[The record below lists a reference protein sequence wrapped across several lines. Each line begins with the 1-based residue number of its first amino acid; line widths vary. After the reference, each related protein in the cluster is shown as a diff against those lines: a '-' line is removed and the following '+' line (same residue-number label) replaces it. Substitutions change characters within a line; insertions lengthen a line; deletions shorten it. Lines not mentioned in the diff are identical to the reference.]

1 MSARAQQANV
11 PTLKLPLAA
20 GYLQRVQG
28 FQFFFLSR
36 LSSGVF
42 CGEKKMKFKHFFSL
56 VAGLYLPHLLKLII
70 YVIPFFDNYSHIL
83 VPFELVLYPVY
94 TASTFLFICV

>member
-1 MSARAQQANV
+1 MSARAQQANI

-28 FQFFFLSR
+28 FQIFFYLVCLVGF
-36 LSSGVF
+36 F